1 MAGGTLAR
9 RRPVDTVLR
18 PVTIDFSGFG
28 VLASLIR
35 ALAPHAERGRADRGK
50 LLRVSERQASA
61 PGLVW
66 PLFFLSGACALVYE
80 LTWMRRLA
88 LVFGSTTLA
97 VSTVLAVFMG
107 GLAIGSL
114 WFGRVADRRPERG
127 VRLYGM
133 LEIAI
138 GLGVLVV
145 PLLLRGAAAVYV
157 GVAPALGESPWGVR
171 LVQFVLVAAVLLGP
185 TFLMGGT
192 LPLLTRAL
200 VRRLPELSGRIG
212 ALYAVNT
219 AGAASGAFA
228 ATYLLL
234 PSLGLTRSEIV
245 AAAFNL
251 AVGATALALAR
262 QSEGEPT
269 VDAAADPAA
278 PALIAP
284 APSAAP
290 LLVGIALS
298 GAAAMISQVVW
309 SRVLAIVLGSSVYA
323 FGMMLVVF
331 LGGLALGG
339 LVFRRLGAD
348 PARAALAFV
357 VAEAGLT
364 AWGAAGLL
372 IVPRLPGAF
381 LTLFPIAQ
389 RSFAALEA
397 AHALVTALL
406 VLPFAV
412 LSGVAFP
419 AAITAATPSLAAVGR
434 RVGLVTAW
442 NTAGTVLGAFLAGFA
457 LIAWLGLSGT
467 MVAAASA
474 SAAAAIAGVRAL
486 PVRGRAALAATA
498 AAAWLFALLLPAWPN
513 ALLASSAGFH
523 ARSYQDAA
531 RFREDAER
539 MKLLFYR
546 DGVSTTLSVD
556 EFDGYRY
563 YRSNG
568 KTDASTYPTDLA
580 VQVLIGQLPMHLH
593 PAPHDVF
600 VLGLG
605 TGISAAA
612 VARYPV
618 SSIEIFDIEPGGRAA
633 ARYFEAENRSL
644 LADPRVRLTAADGRN
659 ALLASRRTYDV
670 IVCDPSDVWVA
681 GVGTLFTREF
691 YELARSRLRP
701 GGVISQWWHTHA
713 LAPDQLRL
721 MVATFRS
728 VFPNASYWRPNMGDV
743 IMLGSVEPLRFDAR
757 VLGER
762 YRSIP
767 GLADDMRRIGMWDPL
782 AFSAA
787 FVLHGGDLDRFLAGT
802 AGVHTDDRPVIEF
815 LAPRNL
821 YAETAPENDALVEAA
836 QTVRYPPLDGLDE
849 GRGADARATYLLGF
863 AAASLNRYA
872 RAIDLMEESV
882 RRAPGQ
888 AKFWVGLGNQYRGLG
903 RAGEAVRAYRSALAA
918 DPADVEAAAALVEV
932 LVERG
937 DDTEARAVLDDALAR
952 NPASPELRALAVG
965 VSPAR

>member
-1 MAGGTLAR
+1 MSRQGGPTLGQ
-9 RRPVDTVLR
+9 L
-18 PVTIDFSGFG
+18 
-28 VLASLIR
+28 
-35 ALAPHAERGRADRGK
+35 
-50 LLRVSERQASA
+50 
-61 PGLVW
+61 W

-107 GLAIGSL
+107 GLAAGSL
-114 WFGRVADRRPERG
+114 WFGRMADRRPERG
-127 VRLYGM
+127 VRLYGV

-145 PLLLRGAAAVYV
+145 PLLLRGASAAYV
-157 GVAPALGESPWGVR
+157 AAAPALAGSPWGLR
-171 LVQFVLVAAVLLGP
+171 LVQLVLVGAVLLGP

-200 VRRLPELSGRIG
+200 VRRLPELSARIG

-234 PSLGLTRSEIV
+234 PALGLGRSEAV
-245 AAAFNL
+245 AAAVNL

-262 QSEGEPT
+262 RGKGEPMPDT
-269 VDAAADPAA
+269 AAAPAA
-278 PALIAP
+278 PVVAAA

-290 LLVGIALS
+290 LLAGIALS

-339 LVFRRLGAD
+339 LAFRRLHAD
-348 PARAALAFV
+348 PSRAALAFV

-364 AWGAAGLL
+364 AWGAAALL
-372 IVPRLPGAF
+372 IVPRLPAVF
-381 LTLFPIAQ
+381 LSLFPVAQ
-389 RSFAALEA
+389 RSFVALEA
-397 AHALVTALL
+397 THALVTALL
-406 VLPFAV
+406 VAPFAV
-412 LSGVAFP
+412 LSGVAYP

-434 RVGLVTAW
+434 RVGVVTAW
-442 NTAGTVLGAFLAGFA
+442 NTAGTVIGAFLSGFV
-457 LIAWLGLSGT
+457 LVVWLGIAGT
-467 MVAAASA
+467 MVAAATA
-474 SAAAAIAGVRAL
+474 SAAAAIVGLRAV
-486 PVRGRAALAATA
+486 PVRGRGALAIA
-498 AAAWLFALLLPAWPN
+498 AAGAWLLALVLPAWPK
-513 ALLASSAGFH
+513 ALLASSAGFL
-523 ARSYQDAA
+523 ARSYEDAGQ
-531 RFREDAER
+531 FRRDAER
-539 MKLLFYR
+539 MNLLFYR

-556 EFDGYRY
+556 EADGYRY

-593 PAPHDVF
+593 AAPRDVF

-618 SSIEIFDIEPGGRAA
+618 SSIDIFDIEPGGREA
-633 ARYFEAENRSL
+633 ARFFEAENRSL
-644 LADPRVRLTAADGRN
+644 LSDPRVRLTAADGRN
-659 ALLASRRTYDV
+659 ALLASDRTYDV

-713 LAPDQLRL
+713 LAPEQLRL

-743 IMLGSVEPLRFDAR
+743 IMLGSVEPLRFDVR
-757 VLGER
+757 VLRER

-767 GLADDMRRIGMWDPL
+767 GLAEDMRRIGMWDPL

-787 FVLHGGDLDRFLAGT
+787 FVLHGEDLDRFLAGT

-836 QTVRYPPLDGLDE
+836 QTERRPPFGGFDE
-849 GRGADARATYLLGF
+849 GRDADARATYLLGF

-872 RAIDLMEESV
+872 RAVALMEESV
-882 RRAPGQ
+882 RRAPGE

-903 RAGEAVRAYRSALAA
+903 RAADAVRAYRSALAA
-918 DPADVEAAAALVEV
+918 DPADAEAAAALVEA
-932 LVERG
+932 LIERG
-937 DDTEARAVLDDALAR
+937 DDAEAREVLDDALAR
-952 NPASPELRALAVG
+952 NPASPELRALSDGAATA
-965 VSPAR
+965 P